1 MKKNKRRLI
10 LQTIREH
17 VANNKKEYVIVSILF
32 VIGIFL
38 GVFFINNVGQEPKT
52 LITEYL
58 NQFIQKLKSIEDLN
72 LIELLKTSIGQNI
85 MLAIGLWFFGTTII
99 GIPVVFGIVAY
110 RGFCLGYTIAACISI
125 MGISKGIIFV
135 LILLLLQNLL
145 VIPAI
150 LALAVSGIKLYKS
163 IMRDKTKEN
172 VKVEMLRHTVFSL
185 IMLMIL
191 IISSVIEIFVSTNI
205 LKLWIVN
212 PFLDNFYKDTFLYS
226 IGVK

>member
-10 LQTIREH
+10 LQTIKEH

-58 NQFIQKLKSIEDLN
+58 NQFIGKLKTTEDLN

-99 GIPVVFGIVAY
+99 GIPAVFGIVAY

-172 VKVEMLRHTVFSL
+172 VKIEMLRHTVFSL
-185 IMLMIL
+185 IMLMVL
-191 IISSVIEIFVSTNI
+191 IVSSVIEIFVSTNI
-205 LKLWIVN
+205 LKLCIKY
-212 PFLDNFYKDTFLYS
+212 F
-226 IGVK
+226 

>member
-10 LQTIREH
+10 LQTIKEH

-58 NQFIQKLKSIEDLN
+58 NQFIEKLKTTEDLN

-205 LKLWIVN
+205 LKLCIKY
-212 PFLDNFYKDTFLYS
+212 F
-226 IGVK
+226 

>member
-10 LQTIREH
+10 LQTIKEH

-38 GVFFINNVGQEPKT
+38 GVFFINNIGQEPKT

-58 NQFIQKLKSIEDLN
+58 NQFIEKLKTTENLN
-72 LIELLKTSIGQNI
+72 LVELLKTSIGQNI
-85 MLAIGLWFFGTTII
+85 ILAISFWFFGTTII

-145 VIPAI
+145 VIPSI

-163 IMRDKTKEN
+163 IMKDKTKEN
-172 VKVEMLRHTVFSL
+172 VKLEMLRHTVFSL
-185 IMLMIL
+185 IILIVL
-191 IISSVIEIFVSTNI
+191 IISSVIEIFISTNI
-205 LKLWIVN
+205 LKLCIKY
-212 PFLDNFYKDTFLYS
+212 F
-226 IGVK
+226 

>member
-1 MKKNKRRLI
+1 MKKNKRRLV
-10 LQTIREH
+10 LQTIKEH
-17 VANNKKEYVIVSILF
+17 VVNNKKEYVIVSILF

-58 NQFIQKLKSIEDLN
+58 NQFIEKLKSTEELN
-72 LIELLKTSIGQNI
+72 LVELLKTSIGQNI
-85 MLAIGLWFFGTTII
+85 ILAISLWFFGTTII

-150 LALAVSGIKLYKS
+150 LALSVSGIKLYKS
-163 IMRDKTKEN
+163 IMKDKTKEN
-172 VKVEMLRHTVFSL
+172 VKPEMLRHTVFSL
-185 IMLMIL
+185 IMLIVL
-191 IISSVIEIFVSTNI
+191 IVSSVLEIFVSTNI
-205 LKLWIVN
+205 LKLCIKY
-212 PFLDNFYKDTFLYS
+212 F
-226 IGVK
+226 

>member
-1 MKKNKRRLI
+1 MRKNKRKVI
-10 LQTIREH
+10 LQTIKEH
-17 VANNKKEYVIVSILF
+17 VVNNKKEYVIVSILF

-58 NQFIQKLKSIEDLN
+58 NQFIEKLKSTEDLN
-72 LIELLKTSIGQNI
+72 LVELLKTSIGQNI
-85 MLAIGLWFFGTTII
+85 MLAISLWFFGTTII
-99 GIPVVFGIVAY
+99 GIPAVFGIVAY

-150 LALAVSGIKLYKS
+150 LALSVSGIKLYKS
-163 IMRDKTKEN
+163 IMKDKTKEN
-172 VKVEMLRHTVFSL
+172 VKLEMLRHTVFSL
-185 IMLMIL
+185 IMLMVL
-191 IISSVIEIFVSTNI
+191 IVSSVIEIFVSTNI
-205 LKLWIVN
+205 LKLCIKY
-212 PFLDNFYKDTFLYS
+212 F
-226 IGVK
+226 

>member
-10 LQTIREH
+10 LQTIKEH

-58 NQFIQKLKSIEDLN
+58 NQFIEKLKTTEDLN

-99 GIPVVFGIVAY
+99 GIPAVFGIVAY

-150 LALAVSGIKLYKS
+150 LALAVSGIKLYNMICFDNINRLLHKQ
-163 IMRDKTKEN
+163 
-172 VKVEMLRHTVFSL
+172 VF
-185 IMLMIL
+185 
-191 IISSVIEIFVSTNI
+191 V
-205 LKLWIVN
+205 
-212 PFLDNFYKDTFLYS
+212 
-226 IGVK
+226 

>member
-10 LQTIREH
+10 LQTIKEH

-58 NQFIQKLKSIEDLN
+58 NQFIEKLKTTEDLN
-72 LIELLKTSIGQNI
+72 LVDLLKTSIGQNI
-85 MLAIGLWFFGTTII
+85 ILAVSLWFFGTTII

-163 IMRDKTKEN
+163 IMKDKTKEN
-172 VKVEMLRHTVFSL
+172 VKIEMLRHTVFSL
-185 IMLMIL
+185 IMLLVL
-191 IISSVIEIFVSTNI
+191 IVSSVIEIFISTNI
-205 LKLWIVN
+205 LKMFIKY
-212 PFLDNFYKDTFLYS
+212 F
-226 IGVK
+226 

>member
-10 LQTIREH
+10 LQTIKEH

-58 NQFIQKLKSIEDLN
+58 NQFIEKLKSTEDLN

-99 GIPVVFGIVAY
+99 GIPAVFGIVAY

-172 VKVEMLRHTVFSL
+172 VKIEMLRHTVFSL
-185 IMLMIL
+185 IMLMVL
-191 IISSVIEIFVSTNI
+191 IVSSVIEIFASTNI
-205 LKLWIVN
+205 LKLCIKY
-212 PFLDNFYKDTFLYS
+212 F
-226 IGVK
+226 

>member
-10 LQTIREH
+10 LQTIKEH

-38 GVFFINNVGQEPKT
+38 GLFFINNVGQEPKT

-58 NQFIQKLKSIEDLN
+58 NQFIEKLKTTEDLN

-99 GIPVVFGIVAY
+99 GIPAVFGIVAY

-172 VKVEMLRHTVFSL
+172 VKIEMLRHTVFSL
-185 IMLMIL
+185 IMLMVL
-191 IISSVIEIFVSTNI
+191 IVSSVIEIFASTNI
-205 LKLWIVN
+205 LKLCIKY
-212 PFLDNFYKDTFLYS
+212 F
-226 IGVK
+226 

>member
-10 LQTIREH
+10 LQTIKEH

-52 LITEYL
+52 LITKYL
-58 NQFIQKLKSIEDLN
+58 NQFIEKLKTTEDLN

-99 GIPVVFGIVAY
+99 GIPAVFGIVAY

-172 VKVEMLRHTVFSL
+172 VKIEMLRHTVFSL

-205 LKLWIVN
+205 LKLCIKY
-212 PFLDNFYKDTFLYS
+212 F
-226 IGVK
+226 